1 MNVPSVSDQ
10 SGLAVGCNSLHCSI
24 STDLNQSFLKML
36 TNPPSILNGEQL
48 RLLPVAVV
56 PVGYPAA
63 VGGLGVIRKQFD
75 ELG

>member
-1 MNVPSVSDQ
+1 
-10 SGLAVGCNSLHCSI
+10 
-24 STDLNQSFLKML
+24 ML